1 MTEHVLVG
9 YDGSASSRWALRWAA
24 LEAAR
29 RAATLDVLTV
39 VGHAGL
45 EACPPSHMVHW
56 WEAARA
62 RADRRALEAASLAAI
77 TAPGVDV
84 QPLAEVGEP
93 AALLVGASRRA
104 DLVVL
109 GAGSGAGDRARRP
122 GRVLE
127 AVATNGHCPVIM
139 IAQPHAHHPG
149 PDRHLV
155 VGVDGSRQG
164 QHALDFAA
172 ASAAAACAPLLVVC
186 VWSPTVVAR
195 AASSHPRTHGR
206 LTDAQAAQEVAHA
219 AVARVADRLPQVDA
233 SCVVVPGYPPA
244 VLARHARGAGL
255 LVVGR
260 RGSGGASLV
269 FGSVSKALMRAVPC
283 PLAVV
288 GTPTPVGRV
297 GTIASAEERRAAG
310 SASTKPAALTVAGS
324 SAGQGPDRSHRRRP
338 TVTA

>member
-24 LEAAR
+24 LEAGR

-39 VGHAGL
+39 VDHAAL
-45 EACPPSHMVHW
+45 EACAPSHMVHW

-62 RADRRALEAASLAAI
+62 TAERRAMEAASLAAT

-84 QPLAEVGEP
+84 EPLAKVGEP

-109 GAGSGAGDRARRP
+109 GAGSRAGDRARRP
-122 GRVLE
+122 GRVLQ

-139 IAQPHAHHPG
+139 IAQPRAPHPG
-149 PDRHLV
+149 SDRHVV

-172 ASAAAACAPLLVVC
+172 ASAAAAYAPLLVVC
-186 VWSPTVVAR
+186 VWSPTVAPR
-195 AASSHPRTHGR
+195 AAAPPGRTHGR
-206 LTDAQAAQEVAHA
+206 LTDAGAALEVAHA
-219 AVARVADRLPQVDA
+219 AVARVSERVPQVDA

-269 FGSVSKALMRAVPC
+269 FGSVSQALMRAVPC

-288 GTPTPVGRV
+288 GTPMPVSTV
-297 GTIASAEERRAAG
+297 PSAEERRAAG
-310 SASTKPAALTVAGS
+310 SASTKPAVLTVARSG
-324 SAGQGPDRSHRRRP
+324 AGQGPGRSRP
-338 TVTA
+338 RKPPVTA